1 MIDQDRDKHWR
12 DLCQK
17 AETEQDPEKLTAL
30 LAEIVSA
37 LDDRNRKAVPSVQ
50 DRKDSRAKFFQRPS
64 GIRHSEDQS
73 CESAL
78 SL

>member
-1 MIDQDRDKHWR
+1 MIDPDQDKHWR
-12 DLCQK
+12 DLCRQ

-37 LDDRNRKAVPSVQ
+37 LDDRNRKSTPSVQ
-50 DRKDSRAKFFQRPS
+50 DRTRSRENSFLRPS
-64 GIRHSEDQS
+64 GIGWPEDQS

>member
-1 MIDQDRDKHWR
+1 MVDQDRDKHWR

-30 LAEIVSA
+30 LAEIISA
-37 LDDRNRKAVPSVQ
+37 LDDRNRKSAPSVQ
-50 DRKDSRAKFFQRPS
+50 DRTDSRQTSFPRPS
-64 GIRHSEDQS
+64 GIGWPEDQS

>member
-1 MIDQDRDKHWR
+1 MVDQDRDKHWR

-17 AETEQDPEKLTAL
+17 AVTEQDPEKLTAL
-30 LAEIVSA
+30 LAEIVSS
-37 LDDRNRKAVPSVQ
+37 LDDRNKKSAPSVE
-50 DRKDSRAKFFQRPS
+50 DRTDSRETSFPRRS
-64 GIRHSEDQS
+64 GIGRPEDQS

>member
-1 MIDQDRDKHWR
+1 MVDQDRDKHWR

-30 LAEIVSA
+30 LAEIISA
-37 LDDRNRKAVPSVQ
+37 LDDRNRRSAPSVQ
-50 DRKDSRAKFFQRPS
+50 DRTDSRETSFPRPS
-64 GIRHSEDQS
+64 GIASPEDHS